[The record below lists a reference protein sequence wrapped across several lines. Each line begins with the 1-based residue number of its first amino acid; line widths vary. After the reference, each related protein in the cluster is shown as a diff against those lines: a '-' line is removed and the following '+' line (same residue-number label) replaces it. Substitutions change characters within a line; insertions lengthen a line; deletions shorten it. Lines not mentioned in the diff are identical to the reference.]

1 MSARARE
8 SARVRCR
15 ARAQR
20 SKVLLG
26 VVIINQ
32 TRCRVVIDQRAAPHL
47 ALHRSRAPPAHYDP
61 CLSGVRRCACGA
73 RRSTGV
79 LPTTRLSRRHA
90 QRGSSHSSASFDTAR
105 VPRAVL
111 ERAALL
117 LPPQLRDPAAPRLR
131 GSTAPRLGSARRS
144 AARRGAARR
153 GAARR
158 GARRLGGPAWR
169 GAAAR
174 PSDAAT
180 RRRGAAVRRRGASDR
195 RWPLATND
203 RGGATRVVV
212 VMVVV
217 TTARACH
224 AEEIPG
230 CATSHWPNKRRSTKA
245 GSGFFLP
252 REPPLRALLF
262 FSLFFLRQRRARVCY
277 SPVCD

>member
-8 SARVRCR
+8 SASVRCR

-79 LPTTRLSRRHA
+79 LPTSASRGGTRSEVRLIHLRLSTQLVCQGLCLCARLCCCLRSSA
-90 QRGSSHSSASFDTAR
+90 TPRPRGS
-105 VPRAVL
+105 
-111 ERAALL
+111 
-117 LPPQLRDPAAPRLR
+117 AAPR
-131 GSTAPRLGSARRS
+131 RLHGGSA
-144 AARRGAARR
+144 APRGAARR
-153 GAARR
+153 CGGTARQIGCGLSR
-158 GARRLGGPAWR
+158 PA
-169 GAAAR
+169 
-174 PSDAAT
+174 T
-180 RRRGAAVRRRGASDR
+180 AVR
-195 RWPLATND
+195 
-203 RGGATRVVV
+203 GATRVVV

-230 CATSHWPNKRRSTKA
+230 CATSH
-245 GSGFFLP
+245 
-252 REPPLRALLF
+252 
-262 FSLFFLRQRRARVCY
+262 
-277 SPVCD
+277 

>member
-1 MSARARE
+1 MIARARE

-15 ARAQR
+15 ARAPTPR
-20 SKVLLG
+20 LIDDHDTEG
-26 VVIINQ
+26 NP
-32 TRCRVVIDQRAAPHL
+32 RCRVVIDQRAAPHL

-73 RRSTGV
+73 RRSTGM

-90 QRGSSHSSASFDTAR
+90 QRGSSHSSASFDAAR

-111 ERAALL
+111 VRAALL
-117 LPPQLRDPAAPRLR
+117 LPPQLCDPAAPRLR
-131 GSTAPRLGSARRS
+131 GSTAAPRRLRRGS
-144 AARRGAARR
+144 ARRGAARR
-153 GAARR
+153 AAARCG
-158 GARRLGGPAWR
+158 GAAWR

-195 RWPLATND
+195 WWPLATSD

-212 VMVVV
+212 VMDVV

-224 AEEIPG
+224 AEEIRG
-230 CATSHWPNKRRSTKA
+230 CAT
-245 GSGFFLP
+245 
-252 REPPLRALLF
+252 
-262 FSLFFLRQRRARVCY
+262 
-277 SPVCD
+277 